1 MSAWS
6 TSTASRPESAL
17 PSQASQMTPRAT
29 ASQNPRPEAIS
40 HNHVDSAIPVAA
52 RGMDAG

>member
-1 MSAWS
+1 
-6 TSTASRPESAL
+6 
-17 PSQASQMTPRAT
+17 MTPRAT

-40 HNHVDSAIPVAA
+40 HNHVDNAIPVAA